1 MSAKKVEFEFYTD
14 KEPFELISKIF
25 TNKEEFVIA
34 TVAPYL
40 DNEKIDFL
48 IALL

>member
-1 MSAKKVEFEFYTD
+1 M
-14 KEPFELISKIF
+14 ISKIF
-25 TNKEEFVIA
+25 TNKEEFEIA

-48 IALL
+48 IAHFNKKITIRLLIDFHILL